1 MCTTSLSSVSSGK
14 FPFYLTMISG
24 CRLKEASKNFVIFRR
39 ARMTDGMSIPD
50 GDHLPTDYEMAL
62 SSFGRFCIEAL
73 IEDKFSFTIEE
84 IEKTLPEH
92 LKNRNDNIILGF
104 LVKSNV
110 SISKSLFNNNPCYQP
125 LHKTFLEFVA
135 AFYLKSLV
143 DDQEKLND
151 AITYLQDIEY
161 SSVEQILLYTVEML
175 SSEAYHILNK
185 LGDIKDIKNAGFRN
199 LR

>member
-1 MCTTSLSSVSSGK
+1 
-14 FPFYLTMISG
+14 
-24 CRLKEASKNFVIFRR
+24 
-39 ARMTDGMSIPD
+39 MTDGMSIPD